1 MTATTRALVLLEVA
15 LEPRHRLGVEV
26 VGRLVEQQ
34 QVGRLQQQ
42 PAERD
47 AAALAAGE
55 LGHVGVGGRQPQ
67 RVHRLVEVRVEVPG
81 VGRVDAVLQAREL
94 VGGLV
99 GVVGGEL
106 VEAVE
111 HVAQLAHAVLDVALH
126 VLARDRAA
134 APARAGRRSRRA
146 RAAASPRYSVSW
158 PAMIRSSVDLPA
170 PFRPSTPIFAPGRK
184 LSEMSRSTC
193 LSGGCVRDS
202 LYIEKMYW
210 LDIRRVRIDAPRGR
224 AAEGPIWPNGHSDV
238 RKLVD
243 NWSYM
248 RPLIGVTTSELRPS
262 GLATLRR
269 QGEPDHPEMAL
280 GMTYVQR
287 IERAGAV
294 PVVLPPCV
302 SDLESLIARLDGVC
316 LSGGPD
322 LDPGAY
328 GAADRHEEL
337 GPTEPSLDAFELA
350 LARAAL
356 ERGMPLLGI
365 CRGAPGAQRRLRR
378 DAAPARRRAT
388 ARASPAARSRTRSRS
403 SPGHASPR

>member
-1 MTATTRALVLLEVA
+1 MRPAGGHWKLRF
-15 LEPRHRLGVEV
+15 
-26 VGRLVEQQ
+26 GRM
-34 QVGRLQQQ
+34 
-42 PAERD
+42 
-47 AAALAAGE
+47 
-55 LGHVGVGGRQPQ
+55 
-67 RVHRLVEVRVEVPG
+67 
-81 VGRVDAVLQAREL
+81 
-94 VGGLV
+94 
-99 GVVGGEL
+99 
-106 VEAVE
+106 
-111 HVAQLAHAVLDVALH
+111 
-126 VLARDRAA
+126 
-134 APARAGRRSRRA
+134 
-146 RAAASPRYSVSW
+146 
-158 PAMIRSSVDLPA
+158 AM
-170 PFRPSTPIFAPGRK
+170 
-184 LSEMSRSTC
+184 
-193 LSGGCVRDS
+193 
-202 LYIEKMYW
+202 
-210 LDIRRVRIDAPRGR
+210 
-224 AAEGPIWPNGHSDV
+224 SDV

-328 GAADRHEEL
+328 GAAERHEEL

-365 CRGAPGAQRRLRR
+365 CRGSQALNVACGGTLHQHLPGHRQNEPGCQVSHEVEILAGTRLAALIGSGTVAVNSFHHQAVDRLGSGLKVAAR
-378 DAAPARRRAT
+378 AADGTVEAIEGPGFALGVQWHAETLADGRLFDALVSAAAPT
-388 ARASPAARSRTRSRS
+388 LSIAA
-403 SPGHASPR
+403 